1 MTEITFP
8 KVGEKHR
15 LVPLFNPGNAL
26 GGKRIK
32 KQERAILIYSR
43 NLEKVMGKELGFSA
57 DKGLSELIP
66 NPERIYVCRSVKG
79 LLVIKLGIG
88 APLTAVVAEELYAAG
103 VKEILIMGIAGSLS
117 RKLDF
122 GDLVLC
128 DRAVRDE
135 GTSHHYLK
143 NSLYVSPSSGLTRRV
158 GRIVDRLGIKYVK
171 GTTWTIDA
179 PYMET
184 VHEVKHYRKKG
195 VLTVE
200 MEAAALFAIA
210 KKRGKGAAALFTIS
224 DILDPEGWS
233 GFDEHGKRIRKREAY
248 PKMVRIA
255 REFGKG

>member
-1 MTEITFP
+1 MAGITFP

-15 LVPLFNPGNAL
+15 LVPLYNPDNL
-26 GGKRIK
+26 LDSTRIK
-32 KQERAILIYSR
+32 TRKRAILIYSKD
-43 NLEKVMGKELGFSA
+43 LEKIMKRELGFLA
-57 DKGLSELIP
+57 DKRLSRLIP
-66 NPERIYVCRSVKG
+66 NPESIYLCRSVKD
-79 LLVIKLGIG
+79 LIVVKLGIG

-103 VKEILIMGIAGSLS
+103 VKEILIMGIAGSLN

-122 GDLVLC
+122 GDLVVC
-128 DRAVRDE
+128 SRAVLDE

-143 NSLYVSPSSGLTRRV
+143 NSLYVSPSSGLTV
-158 GRIVDRLGIKYVK
+158 KLCRIMDKLGIKYAK

-184 VHEVKHYRKKG
+184 VHEVKHYRKKK

-210 KKRGKGAAALFTIS
+210 KRRGKGAAALFTIS

-233 GFDEHGKRIRKREAY
+233 GFDKRGKRKRKREAY
-248 PKMVRIA
+248 PKMAMVA